1 MHVLVLNCGSSSLK
15 AALIH
20 SVSGKRVR
28 HAQVE
33 RIGDG
38 ATLSVDALESTKVD
52 ATDHSS
58 ALTLV
63 LALFAADSVQAVGH
77 RVVHGGAAFTRP
89 TAIDDDVEQGIEA
102 VSGLAPLHNPAN
114 LAGIRAARAAL
125 PNVPHVAVF
134 DTAFHATLPRRART
148 YALPFAL
155 AESDAFRR
163 YGFHGPSHS
172 FVAKRA
178 AESLEEDIR
187 DLRIISCHLGNGA
200 SACAVEYG
208 RSVDVSMG
216 LTPLEGL
223 VMGTRSGDMDP
234 GLVLQLVREYG
245 VDRVDTL
252 LNRESG
258 LAGLSGVGGDLRDV
272 EAAAENGDDRAGL
285 AIAVAAHRLRKYIA
299 SFAAVMGGVD
309 VVVFTGGI
317 GENSGAMRHRA
328 LQRMEFMGIRLDE
341 TANRTARASAG
352 EPVVSLH
359 RMNSRVRVL
368 AVHTDEEQAIAQAA
382 LRVMNRADQA
392 EGETI
397 PVAISARHVHLS
409 QAHVE
414 ALFGV
419 GSTLTPEVELTQ
431 PGQFA
436 CKERVSLVGSR
447 GRIDKV
453 RVIGPARGRTQVEV
467 ARTDEFKLGVDAP
480 VRMSGDLDNT
490 PGLTLEGPEGSV
502 DLESGVICSQRHIH
516 MTPADAER
524 FGVSHKDV
532 VEVALDTDGRD
543 LVFGDV
549 VVRVKD
555 SYALEMHVDTDE
567 GNAAELV
574 RGVHGVLST
583 TGRVASI
590 RRRDD
595 RFDPTESPS

>member
-20 SVSGKRVR
+20 SVSGVRVR
-28 HAQVE
+28 QVHVD

-38 ATLSVDALESTKVD
+38 ATLSVDGQDDQQVD
-52 ATDHSS
+52 APDHTV
-58 ALTLV
+58 ALSLV
-63 LALFAADSVQAVGH
+63 LALFADDDVEAVGH

-89 TAIDDDVEQGIEA
+89 TAIDDDVEQGIQA
-102 VSGLAPLHNPAN
+102 ASALAPLHNPAN

-125 PNVPHVAVF
+125 ADVPHVAVF

-148 YALPFAL
+148 YALPAAL
-155 AESDAFRR
+155 AESETYRR

-178 AESLEEDIR
+178 ADALEEDIR

-200 SACAVEYG
+200 SVCAVEYG
-208 RSVDVSMG
+208 RSVDTSMG

-223 VMGTRSGDMDP
+223 VMGTRSGDIDP
-234 GLVLQLVREYG
+234 GLVLQLVREHG
-245 VDRVDTL
+245 VERVDVL

-258 LAGLSGVGGDLRDV
+258 LAGLSGVGRDLRDV

-317 GENSGAMRHRA
+317 GQNSGTMRHRA

-341 TANRTARASAG
+341 TVNRSARASAD
-352 EPVVSLH
+352 EPVISLH
-359 RMNSRVRVL
+359 RVNSRVRIL
-368 AVHTDEEQAIAQAA
+368 AVHTDEEQAIARAV
-382 LRVMNRADQA
+382 LRVVNGGDRA
-392 EGETI
+392 EGPMI
-397 PVAISARHVHLS
+397 PVAISARHVHLT

-414 ALFGV
+414 ALFGE
-419 GSTLTPEVELTQ
+419 GATLTPKIALTQ

-436 CKERVSLVGSR
+436 CKERVALVGPR

-532 VEVALDTDGRD
+532 VEVALDTEGRD

-574 RGVHGVLST
+574 RGVQGVLST
-583 TGRVASI
+583 TGKVASI

-595 RFDPTESPS
+595 RFDLTESRS

>member
-20 SVSGKRVR
+20 SVSGERTR
-28 HAQVE
+28 QAHVE

-38 ATLSVDALESTKVD
+38 ATMSVDSREPTTVD
-52 ATDHSS
+52 ATDHSR
-58 ALTLV
+58 ALALV
-63 LALFAADSVQAVGH
+63 LALFAGDIVEAVGH

-89 TAIDDDVEQGIEA
+89 TAICDDVEHGIEA

-125 PNVPHVAVF
+125 PGVPHIAVF

-148 YALPFAL
+148 YALPYAL
-155 AESDAFRR
+155 AESDAYRR

-172 FVAKRA
+172 FVASRA
-178 AESLEEDIR
+178 AEALEEDIR

-200 SACAVEYG
+200 SVCAVEYG
-208 RSVDVSMG
+208 RSVDISMG

-223 VMGTRSGDMDP
+223 VMGTRSGDIDP
-234 GLVLQLVREYG
+234 GLVLQLVREHG
-245 VDRVDTL
+245 VERVDTL
-252 LNRESG
+252 LNQKSG

-341 TANRTARASAG
+341 TANRSARASAVQ
-352 EPVVSLH
+352 PVVPLH

-368 AVHTDEEQAIAQAA
+368 AVHTDEEQAIARAA
-382 LRVMNRADQA
+382 SRVANGAKQA
-392 EGETI
+392 EASTI

-409 QAHVE
+409 EAHVE
-414 ALFGV
+414 ALFGK
-419 GSTLTPEVELTQ
+419 GAALTPAVDLTQ

-436 CKERVSLVGSR
+436 CKERVSLVGPR

-532 VEVALDTDGRD
+532 VEVELDTDGRD

-574 RGVHGVLST
+574 RGVQGVLSM

-595 RFDPTESPS
+595 RFDPTESRS